1 MIRILLADDHALVR
15 EGLKQLFSLTPDFQ
29 VAAEASNGMQVL
41 EFLRKERFSIAI
53 LDMTMPGISG
63 PDLISRIQS
72 GDHPPPILVL
82 SMHDEAQI
90 ARRALAAGAA
100 GYLTK
105 DSAPET
111 LLAAVR
117 KVASGG
123 RFLTPSLA
131 EAVAFDAINSGPGA
145 SHEQMTEREFQIFSL
160 LARGNGVNEIAS
172 RLAISSKTVSTHKA
186 RLMEKMGF
194 TCNADIVRHAI
205 SHGLVD

>member
-15 EGLKQLFSLTPDFQ
+15 EGLKQLFALTPDFH
-29 VAAEASNGMQVL
+29 VAAEASNGAQVL
-41 EFLRKERFSIAI
+41 ELLRRERFSIAI

-63 PDLISRIQS
+63 PDLIQRVLS
-72 GDHPPPILVL
+72 GDNPPPVLVL
-82 SMHDEAQI
+82 SMHEEPQI

-117 KVASGG
+117 KVAYGG
-123 RFLTPSLA
+123 RFLATSLA
-131 EAVAFDAINSGPGA
+131 EAIAFEAINAGPSA
-145 SHEQMTEREFQIFSL
+145 SHEQLTDREFQIFSL
-160 LARGNGVNEIAS
+160 LARGNGVTEIANQ
-172 RLAISSKTVSTHKA
+172 LAISSKTVSTHKA

-205 SHGLVD
+205 DQGLVD